1 MKKWE
6 KEWFEKRQKEH
17 MECKGNRL
25 IECLDILGLALAD
38 EGHVWTSKERKA
50 YEEGIELCKE

>member
-1 MKKWE
+1 LSVRVRSPAPKEE
-6 KEWFEKRQKEH
+6 KMDKSKIR
-17 MECKGNRL
+17 
-25 IECLDILGLALAD
+25 ECLDILGLALAD